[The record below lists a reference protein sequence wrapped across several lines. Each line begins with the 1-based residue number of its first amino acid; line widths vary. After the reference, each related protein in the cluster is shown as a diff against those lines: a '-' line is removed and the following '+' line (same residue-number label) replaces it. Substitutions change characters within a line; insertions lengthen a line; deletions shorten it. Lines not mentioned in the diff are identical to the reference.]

1 MIDFSHHAAAP
12 GQRPPIMGDMLTFAA
27 LNLQPRFLLLTVLCF
42 LLLAAPSWWVVRSI
56 AEGIVEQWAVRYA
69 EKQVLYDTSRTLQPI
84 LRELALS
91 RQLATSQQLRDWA
104 RQPHDA
110 HLQQQ
115 ALAELER
122 FRQNFQDKSY
132 FVGLH
137 KTLQYFHNN
146 AANEYAGRE
155 YRYTLNPKD
164 PKDAWFFDLI
174 RQRRDLHINVNP
186 DPALGVTKLWM
197 DVLIRDGNDIL
208 GIVGTGL
215 DLTAFIHDVVEENVP
230 GVTSLFVDHGGA
242 VQIHRNQ
249 QLIDF
254 GSVSKSGTE
263 QKNLHLL
270 FERDVDYTAMLAA
283 MKSLEMGTQKVA
295 TLFVQ
300 VHGKR
305 HLAGVAYL
313 PEIDWYEIT
322 LLDLDVLLPLSQ
334 FKGLLIVYGVTM
346 IGLLL
351 MFNLALRYYVVT
363 PLARL
368 AQAMSAMQAG
378 QATGAPLLP
387 RASGEIGHLIQH
399 FVQMQHAVLD
409 ARHGLENKVQQRTA
423 ALEQLTKIDPL
434 TGLLNRRGMLEQL
447 EARLQRNYP
456 GPRKPGILWLDVDYF
471 KEINDQCGHATGDVA
486 LKCVAALIQHC
497 VGPDDAVSRW
507 GGDEFLVLL
516 PHADQATLDALG
528 QRLCTEMA
536 ACTTVLDGAGQ
547 TVRLTASIGGHLQQP
562 GETVDALL
570 HQGDQA
576 LYAAK
581 ARGRNNYC
589 PSSVA
594 VV

>member
-1 MIDFSHHAAAP
+1 MP
-12 GQRPPIMGDMLTFAA
+12 LPFAA
-27 LNLQPRFLLLTVLCF
+27 MNLQPRFLLLTVLF
-42 LLLAAPSWWVVRSI
+42 FVMLAAPSWWVVRSI

-84 LRELALS
+84 LREVALS
-91 RQLATSQQLRDWA
+91 RQLAASQDVRDWA
-104 RQPHDA
+104 RQPQDSHA
-110 HLQQQ
+110 QQR
-115 ALAELER
+115 AMAELES
-122 FRQNFQDKSY
+122 FRKNFQDKSY
-132 FVGLH
+132 FVGLY
-137 KTLQYFHNN
+137 KTRQYFHNN
-146 AANEYAGRE
+146 AANEFAGRE
-155 YRYTLNPKD
+155 LRYQLNPKD

-174 RQRRDLHINVNP
+174 RQQRDMHINVNP
-186 DPALGVTKLWM
+186 DPALGITKLWI

-208 GIVGTGL
+208 GIAGTGL
-215 DLTAFIHDVVEENVP
+215 DLTTFIHDVVEENVA

-242 VQIHRNQ
+242 IQIHRNQ

-254 GSVSKSGTE
+254 GSVSKSGAE
-263 QKNLHLL
+263 QKTLHLL
-270 FERDVDYTAMLAA
+270 FEQEQDYTAMLAA
-283 MKSLEMGTQKVA
+283 MKSLETGTQKVA

-334 FKGLLIVYGVTM
+334 FKGLLLVYGLTM

-351 MFNLALRYYVVT
+351 MFNMALRYYVVT

-368 AQAMSAMQAG
+368 GQGMSAVQAG
-378 QATGAPLLP
+378 QAVTAPLL
-387 RASGEIGHLIQH
+387 SHGGGEIGQLIQH
-399 FVQMQHAVLD
+399 FVQMQQAVAD
-409 ARHGLENKVQQRTA
+409 ARHDLENKVQERTA

-447 EARLQRNYP
+447 EARLQSSTLHVR
-456 GPRKPGILWLDVDYF
+456 RPGILWLDVDYF
-471 KEINDQCGHATGDVA
+471 KEINDARGHATGDLALRTVA
-486 LKCVAALIQHC
+486 VLIQRC
-497 VGPDDAVSRW
+497 VGPEDAVSRW

-516 PHADQATLDALG
+516 PHADQATLNALG
-528 QRLCTEMA
+528 QRLCAEVA
-536 ACTTVLDGAGQ
+536 ACATVVDGAGQ
-547 TVRLTASIGGHLQQP
+547 PVPLTASIGGHLQQP
-562 GETVDALL
+562 GETVDTLL

-589 PSSVA
+589 PS
-594 VV
+594 VVF

>member
-1 MIDFSHHAAAP
+1 MP
-12 GQRPPIMGDMLTFAA
+12 LPFAA
-27 LNLQPRFLLLTVLCF
+27 TSLQPRFLLLTVLF
-42 LLLAAPSWWVVRSI
+42 FVTLATPSWWVVRSI

-84 LRELALS
+84 LREVALS
-91 RQLATSQQLRDWA
+91 RQLAASQPLRDWA

-110 HLQQQ
+110 QTEQR
-115 ALAELER
+115 ALSELES

-132 FVGLH
+132 FVGLR
-137 KTLQYFHNN
+137 KTRQYFHNN
-146 AANEYAGRE
+146 AANEFAGRE
-155 YRYTLNPKD
+155 LRYLLNPKD

-174 RQRRDLHINVNP
+174 RQQRDVHINVNP
-186 DPALGVTKLWM
+186 DPALGLTKLWI
-197 DVLIRDGNDIL
+197 DVLIRDGNEIL

-215 DLTAFIHDVVEENVP
+215 DLTTFIHDVVEENVP

-242 VQIHRNQ
+242 IQIHRNQ
-249 QLIDF
+249 NLIDF

-263 QKNLHLL
+263 RKTLHLL
-270 FERDVDYTAMLAA
+270 FEQENDYTAMLAA
-283 MKSLEMGTQKVA
+283 MKSLESGNQKVA

-305 HLAGVAYL
+305 QLAGVAYL

-334 FKGLLIVYGVTM
+334 FKGLLIVYSATM

-351 MFNLALRYYVVT
+351 MFNIALRYYVVT

-368 AQAMSAMQAG
+368 GQAMSAVQAG
-378 QATGAPLLP
+378 QVAAAPLLP
-387 RASGEIGHLIQH
+387 QGGGEIGRLIQH
-399 FVQMQHAVLD
+399 FVQMQQAVID
-409 ARHGLENKVQQRTA
+409 ARHDLENKVQERTA

-447 EARLQRNYP
+447 EIRLQSGTARLR
-456 GPRKPGILWLDVDYF
+456 RPGILWLDVDYF
-471 KEINDQCGHATGDVA
+471 KEINDQRGHATGDIA
-486 LKCVAALIQHC
+486 LKTVAALIQRC
-497 VGPDDAVSRW
+497 IGPEDAVSRW

-516 PHADQATLDALG
+516 PHADQALLDALG
-528 QRLCTEMA
+528 QRLCAEVA
-536 ACTTVLDGAGQ
+536 ACTVVVDSADQPVPLR
-547 TVRLTASIGGHLQQP
+547 VSIGGHLQQP
-562 GETVDALL
+562 GETVDTLL

-581 ARGRNNYC
+581 ARGRNNYF
-589 PSSVA
+589 PSVLF
-594 VV
+594 